1 MRCGEYGFIFDS
13 EDEKI
18 EFQAIRNN
26 PVIMSFMNT
35 FIGSWLIPIL
45 QKGSEMSES
54 EKTEYKKRLLDI
66 SRNND
71 DKQAL
76 FLDEIAN
83 AQKTHPFIY

>member
-1 MRCGEYGFIFDS
+1 
-13 EDEKI
+13 
-18 EFQAIRNN
+18 
-26 PVIMSFMNT
+26 
-35 FIGSWLIPIL
+35 
-45 QKGSEMSES
+45 
-54 EKTEYKKRLLDI
+54 LDI